1 VEQALADLG
10 ATDPGRAERLRQ
22 RVAAAIEQRSLDYLA
37 RYGQVGMA
45 VGAVLFDRSRQ
56 LCAQGPVGRPLFAEL
71 AGVGRAELDGG
82 GT

>member
-1 VEQALADLG
+1 VEQALAALG

-22 RVAAAIEQRSLDYLA
+22 RLAAAIEQRSLDYLA

-56 LCAQGPVGRPLFAEL
+56 LSAQGPVGRRLFAEL
-71 AGVGRAELDGG
+71 TVVDGSD
-82 GT
+82 T